1 MRNFQAESQEDS
13 QAQEQIKRI
22 IDSFNFEEL
31 RNFLNQEDNQIY
43 KVQRLRDY
51 LFKNISQCFDKVI
64 IELQTNPTYDCS
76 QLLIFIQENTNQ
88 GRRNNYNF
96 RNLFNDYE
104 NLFKILEYTDDLH
117 IYDLVFQILSNCI
130 QIIHFDRQGFI
141 PRLLYL
147 EKIFYSHSNFLCS
160 KKINLID
167 YYFMDP
173 RYQEICNDPIE
184 SLQFD
189 LEYYEPTQLDE
200 TYHEL
205 QRNGRHQK
213 ILSGIFQIKKIQIID
228 DNSTSALELSR
239 NLLNMQTQSFSP
251 LMDILKYR
259 ILINRGLQANSQQTK
274 NIIIGLHLKSL
285 NILKSQKEQF
295 VALHIFERFYDDV
308 IGDTIENNNFN
319 LFQLETIDPI
329 ILVELLQ
336 IESRNNQQSSKR
348 KQQFQLKLLS
358 DVLSMRQIEN
368 NDFIQGYPLNYNSK
382 ILSESLAQDSQLTS
396 GILIFLQIILNLQLI
411 LQ

>member
-1 MRNFQAESQEDS
+1 MELILKYIFYISFISSNKNLYHLLTIVLLHDNRFEIIFLKTSVNASIKQQQSYKPTLHMTVPNFQ
-13 QAQEQIKRI
+13 
-22 IDSFNFEEL
+22 F
-31 RNFLNQEDNQIY
+31 
-43 KVQRLRDY
+43 
-51 LFKNISQCFDKVI
+51 LFKKILIKADAIIIILEIFLMITRIYLRYSNIQMIYIFMIQCFRFYLTAFKSYILIDKVSF
-64 IELQTNPTYDCS
+64 QDFY
-76 QLLIFIQENTNQ
+76 IQ
-88 GRRNNYNF
+88 
-96 RNLFNDYE
+96 
-104 NLFKILEYTDDLH
+104 
-117 IYDLVFQILSNCI
+117 
-130 QIIHFDRQGFI
+130 
-141 PRLLYL
+141 
-147 EKIFYSHSNFLCS
+147 KIFHSHSNFLCS

-173 RYQEICNDPIE
+173 RYQELCNDPIE